1 MLAVI
6 IKEIKGFF
14 RAGSQLFFCIFFPS
28 LMVFLLGNL
37 LENLDI
43 SDYEIGKITLGYYS
57 EDGSDLAEEYFKDLE
72 EQDILTLKHFDSMEK
87 AEAEVKA
94 GKLSAC
100 AVTKENNIMLLTG
113 DDGIKNRSLEA
124 MTKGFLYMNQTYT
137 ACAANTDDPLALTQL
152 QPSDQ
157 EYTITKGLG
166 IERSM
171 IDYYAVAMVVMT
183 VFMCSMIAGGECF
196 VSKYRD
202 NTMYRLY
209 ISPISRAK
217 LFFAKILGA
226 FPMTIIQIAVIM
238 VVSIVFFGAH
248 YADGTVNNL
257 LLFLMLFTASLAALS
272 VGVFAGLFFKKIS
285 PGAVFQPLAWIM
297 LFFSGSFSKEIYI
310 EGFTNIC
317 PPYIIQ
323 QAAFELT
330 LFGNKEAAVKV
341 TAVSAAIFIA
351 LMMLGVLKFS
361 RKEGV

>member
-6 IKEIKGFF
+6 IKEIKEFY

-37 LENLDI
+37 LDNMDI
-43 SDYEIGKITLGYYS
+43 SDYEIGEITLGYYS
-57 EDGSDLAEEYFKDLE
+57 DDGSDLAEEYFKSLE
-72 EQDILTLKHFDSMEK
+72 KQGILTLKYFGSENEAR
-87 AEAEVKA
+87 AEINAGKLTACAEVKA
-94 GKLSAC
+94 
-100 AVTKENNIMLLTG
+100 NNITLLTG
-113 DDGIKNRSLEA
+113 NDGIKNRSLTA

-137 ACAANTDDPLALTQL
+137 ACAANIDDPLALTQL
-152 QPSDQ
+152 QPSEQ
-157 EYTITKGLG
+157 EYTIPKGLG

-183 VFMCSMIAGGECF
+183 IFMCSMIAGGECF
-196 VSKYRD
+196 VSEFRD
-202 NTMYRLY
+202 NTICRLY

-226 FPMTIIQIAVIM
+226 FPMTIIQISVIM
-238 VVSIVFFGAH
+238 IVSIVFFGAH
-248 YADGTVNNL
+248 YADGAVNNL

-310 EGFTNIC
+310 EGFSNIC

-330 LFGNKEAAVKV
+330 LFGNKEAAAKV
-341 TAVSAAIFIA
+341 TAVSAVIFIA
-351 LMMLGVLKFS
+351 LMILGALKFS